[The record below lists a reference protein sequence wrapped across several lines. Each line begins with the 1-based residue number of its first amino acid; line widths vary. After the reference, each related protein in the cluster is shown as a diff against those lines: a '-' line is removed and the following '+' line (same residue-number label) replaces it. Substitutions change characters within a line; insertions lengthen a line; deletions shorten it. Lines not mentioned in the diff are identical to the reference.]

1 LKHLSILG
9 AAAVFSATSAVACPW
24 AGGTYSGNELNF
36 RTTFTVNSECSEM
49 VFQSSGSA
57 GFQQADKPE
66 TFALN
71 ATDKGWVTDISGVK
85 TTLIPNG
92 KRIEFI
98 GPGVN
103 RRLRVYR

>member
-9 AAAVFSATSAVACPW
+9 AAAIFGATSAAACPW

-36 RTTFTVNSECSEM
+36 RTTFTVNSECTEM

-57 GFQQADKPE
+57 GFQQADTPE
-66 TFALN
+66 TFTLT
-71 ATDKGWVTDISGVK
+71 ATDKGWTTDIHEIK

-103 RRLRVYR
+103 RRLSVKR

>member
-1 LKHLSILG
+1 MKQLFFLG
-9 AAAVFSATSAVACPW
+9 AAAIISATSVAACPW
-24 AGGTYSGNELNF
+24 ADGTYKGNEMNF
-36 RTTFTVNSECSEM
+36 RTTFTVNSDCSEM

-57 GFQQADKPE
+57 GFQQADTPE
-66 TFALN
+66 TFTLS
-71 ATDKGWVTDISGVK
+71 ATDKGWVTEIHGVK